1 MTACITWVPPQPSH
15 HLGAAGTA
23 ALSAPGSADSAANS
37 SADSTSASG
46 NAESAGKLTEHL
58 WAAAGTAATHLP

>member
-1 MTACITWVPPQPSH
+1 MTACITWVPPEPSH

-23 ALSAPGSADSAANS
+23 ALSAPGSADSAAD
-37 SADSTSASG
+37 SALTSGS
-46 NAESAGKLTEHL
+46 AESAGKLTEHL